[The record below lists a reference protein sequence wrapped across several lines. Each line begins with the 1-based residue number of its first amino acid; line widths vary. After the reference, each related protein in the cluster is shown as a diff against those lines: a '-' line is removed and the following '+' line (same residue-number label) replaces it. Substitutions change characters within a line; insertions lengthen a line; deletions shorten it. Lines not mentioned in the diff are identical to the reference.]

1 MDRENAMKLYLT
13 RTICLI
19 IILVMGAGCGI
30 YLSDYYKADD
40 TAMTAMDYQGDD
52 VQVEQ
57 DGNIISFSPQ
67 EPTVGMIFYPGGKVQ
82 CEAYA
87 PLMLACAQRGIFCVL
102 VRMLGNLAVLHPDAA
117 DGIPEKYPQIESW
130 YIGGHSLGG
139 AMAAN
144 YVGKHP
150 EEYEGLVLLAAYS
163 TSDLRETGLK
173 VLSIYGSEDGVL
185 NRESYEKNRSN
196 LPEEFVEKILE
207 GGCHGYFG
215 CYGKQK
221 GDGQPTITNQ
231 EQVEQTVEDIST
243 FIIMK

>member
-19 IILVMGAGCGI
+19 IILVMGVGCGI

-40 TAMTAMDYQGDD
+40 TALAAMDYQGDD
-52 VQVEQ
+52 VQIEQ

-67 EPTVGMIFYPGGKVQ
+67 EPTAGMIFYPGGKVQ
-82 CEAYA
+82 CEAYS

-102 VRMLGNLAVLHPDAA
+102 VRMPGNLAVLHPDAA

-139 AMAAN
+139 
-144 YVGKHP
+144 
-150 EEYEGLVLLAAYS
+150 
-163 TSDLRETGLK
+163 
-173 VLSIYGSEDGVL
+173 
-185 NRESYEKNRSN
+185 
-196 LPEEFVEKILE
+196 
-207 GGCHGYFG
+207 CHGYFG

-231 EQVEQTVEDIST
+231 EQVEQTAEAIST